1 MKIIF
6 VPSGCMKAAHVRTDM
21 YPNVREYMYY
31 PCNCNQDN
39 SVLLDSIFS
48 DINHATGNGRFDT
61 IIIYI
66 DSSELFCNLRTDFC
80 YDIRFRGD
88 EFYLLL
94 VDDLVNSII
103 DPHRF
108 WNVSMPCDCQVV
120 RIPSEEFLV
129 PSGDGVLQANMGEF
143 LVSLEAMG
151 CVVKP
156 TDEAAKHMSSLL
168 TVSSAHIKDS
178 TARILKEEVSF
189 GNIGIS
195 VYSKDG
201 FGWFIYLEDIDEYY
215 EDVPEDLLAVMK
227 YAKENGADILC
238 LDSDGYRIME
248 LPTYED

>member
-1 MKIIF
+1 MKIVF
-6 VPSGCMKAAHVRTDM
+6 VPSSCMKAAHVRTDM
-21 YPNVREYMYY
+21 YPNVKEYIYY
-31 PCNCNQDN
+31 PC
-39 SVLLDSIFS
+39 SRSSSAFLDDIFFA
-48 DINHATGNGRFDT
+48 IENMEPNRKFDT

-66 DSSELFCNLRTDFC
+66 DSMELVNDLRTDFY
-80 YDIRFRGD
+80 YDIRFRED

-103 DPHRF
+103 DPECFRE
-108 WNVSMPCDCQVV
+108 VPSTSDCQVV

-129 PSGDGVLQANMGEF
+129 PFGDGDFQANMGEF
-143 LVSLEAMG
+143 LLSLEALG
-151 CVVKP
+151 CIVKP
-156 TDEAAKHMSSLL
+156 SDEAAKHMSSLL
-168 TVSSAHIKDS
+168 TVSSVHIKDS
-178 TARILKEEVSF
+178 TARLLNDEVSF
-189 GNIGIS
+189 CNIGLS